1 MSAYVL
7 IVEDDRDV
15 VSLLKYNLQ
24 SEGYTVGTVSDGSLA
39 MAEIRRRRPDLVILD
54 LMLPGIGGLEI
65 CRLLRRSERDA
76 SIPVLMLT
84 ARGEE
89 SDRIVGLEV
98 GADDYLTKPFSVR
111 ELVARV
117 RALLRRTAPD
127 RSSHVI
133 QIENLVIDPQEHRV
147 RIGENTVELTALEFR
162 ILFLLASHP
171 GMVFSRD
178 QLLDRAWG
186 HDRSVTQ
193 RSVDVYVR
201 RLREKMG
208 AHAPEN
214 DYIQTV
220 HGVGYRFK
228 GR

>member
-24 SEGYTVGTVSDGSLA
+24 SEGYAVGAVSDGSLA

-65 CRLLRRSERDA
+65 ARLLRRSEREA
-76 SIPVLMLT
+76 SIPLLMLT

-89 SDRIVGLEV
+89 SDRVVGLEV
-98 GADDYLTKPFSVR
+98 GADDYMTKPFSVR

-117 RALLRRTAPD
+117 RALLRRSTPE
-127 RSSHVI
+127 RSSQAIHYDD
-133 QIENLVIDPQEHRV
+133 LVIDPQEHRV
-147 RIGENTVELTALEFR
+147 RVGGSVVELTALEFR
-162 ILFLLASHP
+162 LLFELASHP

-186 HDRSVTQ
+186 HDRSVTP

-201 RLREKMG
+201 RLREKIG
-208 AHAPEN
+208 VFAEGN